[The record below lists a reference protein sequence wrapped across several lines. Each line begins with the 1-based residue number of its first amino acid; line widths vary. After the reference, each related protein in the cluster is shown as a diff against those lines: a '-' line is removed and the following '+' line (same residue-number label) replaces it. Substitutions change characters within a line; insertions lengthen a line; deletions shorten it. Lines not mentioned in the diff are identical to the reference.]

1 MQKSAQQQ
9 VTVVEKNLKNIL
21 HLVERHLKNREKIEE
36 IQERKKVAAEIR
48 EKKRLEKESNARIN
62 TLESRMEAPRMGI
75 TEPEKPSLFFVKT
88 QKIRARVENLLEK
101 SENEGLTPSQE
112 RELKTLEENVK
123 KFEKKD
129 ERISE
134 NLAPEIFEMLK
145 KIQNNL

>member
-48 EKKRLEKESNARIN
+48 EKKRLEKESNARN
-62 TLESRMEAPRMGI
+62 TLESRMEAPRMAI
-75 TEPEKPSLFFVKT
+75 TESEKPSLFFVKT

-112 RELKTLEENVK
+112 QELKTLEENVK